1 MSSPHAAGVSALV
14 KAVHPDWTPGQ
25 IKSAL
30 MTSSV
35 QTVVKEDGV
44 TPADPFDRGAGSI
57 RADLAAASP
66 VTFDVAP
73 ADYVAAAADPLNRIH
88 LNLPS
93 INAPR
98 MAGEVT
104 TERTLVN
111 VSGVR
116 QKFTVQT
123 EAPAGASIEV
133 RPDHLSLNPG
143 KSERIEITIDGK
155 LLPIGQQFFGQITLL
170 SDSGARVVIPVAFF
184 TAQGDVSLEHA
195 CNPTTIP
202 RQGTAECVITATN
215 LSSLPSSTS
224 IDLRPDQ
231 PGRLRIENVTGG
243 ATPTEPRLRVERRAH
258 RNGGAADRVD
268 HARRQPGRLPAAVAS
283 SGSTRSRTWA
293 TRRS

>member
-35 QTVVKEDGV
+35 QSVVKEDGV

-66 VTFDVAP
+66 VTFDVTP

-93 INAPR
+93 INR
-98 MAGEVT
+98 MAGAVRR
-104 TERTLVN
+104 RTLVN
-111 VSGVR
+111 VSGQR

-143 KSERIEITIDGK
+143 KS
-155 LLPIGQQFFGQITLL
+155 Q
-170 SDSGARVVIPVAFF
+170 
-184 TAQGDVSLEHA
+184 
-195 CNPTTIP
+195 
-202 RQGTAECVITATN
+202 
-215 LSSLPSSTS
+215 
-224 IDLRPDQ
+224 
-231 PGRLRIENVTGG
+231 
-243 ATPTEPRLRVERRAH
+243 
-258 RNGGAADRVD
+258 
-268 HARRQPGRLPAAVAS
+268 
-283 SGSTRSRTWA
+283 RSRS
-293 TRRS
+293 RSTGSCYRSVTSSSARSRCCPTAALGL